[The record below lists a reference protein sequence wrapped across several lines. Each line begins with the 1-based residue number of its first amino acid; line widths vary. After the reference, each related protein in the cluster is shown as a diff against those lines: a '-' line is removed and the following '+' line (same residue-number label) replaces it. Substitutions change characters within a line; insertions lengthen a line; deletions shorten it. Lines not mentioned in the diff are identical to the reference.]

1 MLENTSSLKVVLGCH
16 PEVFLL
22 VSSQRQDAANDSELS
37 ILVRMV
43 SAAGS
48 GYCFNA
54 KRSRLRE
61 KLVLRKHD
69 PKVNKHVLFF
79 EKKKIRSI

>member
-1 MLENTSSLKVVLGCH
+1 MVERVHNVAKSKSK
-16 PEVFLL
+16 
-22 VSSQRQDAANDSELS
+22 S

-48 GYCFNA
+48 GYCFNT
-54 KRSRLRE
+54 KRSRLRD
-61 KLVLRKHD
+61 KLILRKHD
-69 PKVNKHVLFF
+69 PIVNKHVLFF

>member
-1 MLENTSSLKVVLGCH
+1 MLLTTVNLAKSKSKSV
-16 PEVFLL
+16 
-22 VSSQRQDAANDSELS
+22 
-37 ILVRMV
+37 LVRMV

-61 KLVLRKHD
+61 KLILRKHD
-69 PKVNKHVLFF
+69 PIVNKHVLFF
-79 EKKKIRSI
+79 ETKKIRSI

>member
-1 MLENTSSLKVVLGCH
+1 MLLTTVNFAKSKSK
-16 PEVFLL
+16 
-22 VSSQRQDAANDSELS
+22 S

-48 GYCFNA
+48 GYCFNV

-61 KLVLRKHD
+61 KIVLRKHD
-69 PKVNKHVLFF
+69 PIVNKHVLFF

>member
-1 MLENTSSLKVVLGCH
+1 MYTTSTALPSSTC
-16 PEVFLL
+16 L
-22 VSSQRQDAANDSELS
+22 VTFSKNSVAKSKSKS

-54 KRSRLRE
+54 KRSRLRD
-61 KLVLRKHD
+61 KLILRKHD
-69 PKVNKHVLFF
+69 PIVNKHVLFF

>member
-1 MLENTSSLKVVLGCH
+1 MLLTTVNFAKSKSK
-16 PEVFLL
+16 
-22 VSSQRQDAANDSELS
+22 S

-48 GYCFNA
+48 GYCFNV

-61 KLVLRKHD
+61 KIILRKHD
-69 PKVNKHVLFF
+69 PIVNKHVLFF